1 LASSSQRRSAAKRP
15 ARRKGPDPD
24 RLHRAAREF
33 ILALEAIEDADLVEA
48 SARRMAE
55 AWGEDIL
62 GGYRVE
68 PESLLDPFPAK
79 GRSGMVLV
87 QGIEFTSFCVHHL
100 LPFTGRAHLAY
111 LPGEF
116 LTGISKLARL
126 VDALSRRLQIQEDLT
141 GEMVQAME
149 VRLEPRGAAAVVEA
163 EHLCMTAR
171 GIKSRG
177 SRVVTA
183 AWSGLFDAH
192 PEQRKELLDLLDLP
206 STD

>member
-1 LASSSQRRSAAKRP
+1 VAGSNQRRRAAGRP
-15 ARRKGPDPD
+15 ERSRPPDPE
-24 RLHRAAREF
+24 RLRRAAREF

-68 PESLLDPFPAK
+68 PESLLEPFPAE

-111 LPGEF
+111 LPGQS

-141 GEMVQAME
+141 GELVHAIE
-149 VRLEPRGAAAVVEA
+149 ARLKPRGAAAVVEA

-183 AWSGLFDAH
+183 AWSGRFESH

-206 STD
+206 PTE